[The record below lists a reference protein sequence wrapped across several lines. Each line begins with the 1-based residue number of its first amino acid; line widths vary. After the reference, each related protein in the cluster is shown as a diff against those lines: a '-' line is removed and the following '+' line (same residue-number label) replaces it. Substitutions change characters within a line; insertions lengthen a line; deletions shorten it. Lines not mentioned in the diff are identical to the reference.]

1 MTMATTIDPFIVRHA
16 PVEPQPV
23 APQLLRA
30 RDSLRTALADLGK
43 VPDAALEKPWPWRD
57 EQEDVRYGL
66 FRQFEAL
73 EGARGQVLAALARS
87 SQTESPARPMVGVAT
102 ATRWDLH
109 GVLTGVSDADLDH
122 DPGNGEWTIRQTLA
136 HIVNGQRAYAWGTE
150 VWLERRDAAVDD
162 FPRRLPESLIA
173 DLPPE
178 ETEGVGTVAEIGRR
192 LDDILDLS
200 AGALGALDRDDLGV
214 RARWSGIAVDVG
226 FRLLRWSS
234 HIREHIVQVEKTL
247 GFIGRPTTEVE
258 RLLRLI
264 SAAYGRVEEDLFMRS
279 SDEATEEALAIVES
293 VTGEIAAAAP
303 TVSAAA
309 EA

>member
-1 MTMATTIDPFIVRHA
+1 MTMATAIDPFIVRHA
-16 PVEPQPV
+16 PVEPRLV

-30 RDSLRTALADLGK
+30 RDSLRAALAELIK
-43 VPDAALEKPWPWRD
+43 VPDSALEKPWPWRD
-57 EQEDVRYGL
+57 EEADIRYGL

-73 EGARGQVLAALARS
+73 EGARGQVRAALARS

-109 GVLTGVSDADLDH
+109 GLLTGVSDADLDH

-150 VWLERRDAAVDD
+150 IWLERRDAAVDD
-162 FPRRLPESLIA
+162 FPKRLPESLIA
-173 DLPPE
+173 DLPAE
-178 ETEGVGTVAEIGRR
+178 ETEATGSVAEIGRR

-264 SAAYGRVEEDLFMRS
+264 SAAYGTLEEDLFMRPT
-279 SDEATEEALAIVES
+279 DDATDEALAIAEAVTADVAVAAQS
-293 VTGEIAAAAP
+293 VRAAAG
-303 TVSAAA
+303 
-309 EA
+309 